1 MSRLDAMP
9 ARILDALVQLGYIR
23 TRRHPRTGKP
33 EYSFDYEKCV
43 AAAGG
48 HARVPEFLAA
58 RADEYLKPQDEEGA
72 R

>member
-1 MSRLDAMP
+1 MA
-9 ARILDALVQLGYIR
+9 LGYVR
-23 TRRHPRTGKP
+23 TRRNPRTGEP
-33 EYSFDYEKCV
+33 EFQFDYEKCV

-58 RADEYLKPQDEEGA
+58 RADEYLAKQDEEDA